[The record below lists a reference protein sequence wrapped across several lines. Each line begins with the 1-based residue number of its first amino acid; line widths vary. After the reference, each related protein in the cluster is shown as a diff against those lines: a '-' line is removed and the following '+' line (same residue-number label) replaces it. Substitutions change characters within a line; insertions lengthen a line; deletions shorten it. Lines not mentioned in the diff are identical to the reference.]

1 MSEIVQNLL
10 VRPMACIK
18 EIIHSG
24 QMLWKRYY
32 DSRSC
37 IENLVND
44 NKIDTTDQYMFHL
57 TAIRQGCARRR
68 RSAGVC
74 TRPVVVCRVL
84 QSGG

>member
-32 DSRSC
+32 DSRIC

-57 TAIRQGCARRR
+57 TANKEF
-68 RSAGVC
+68 
-74 TRPVVVCRVL
+74 TRYTSLGNLHPI
-84 QSGG
+84 SGKSG